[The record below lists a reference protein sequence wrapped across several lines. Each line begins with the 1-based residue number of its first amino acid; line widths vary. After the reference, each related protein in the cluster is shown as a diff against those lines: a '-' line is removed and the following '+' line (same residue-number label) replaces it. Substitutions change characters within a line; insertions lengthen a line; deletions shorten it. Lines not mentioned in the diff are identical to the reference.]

1 MVVLHQMTLYIEK
14 KISYHYK
21 SGYRKSHST
30 LTNLI
35 KLRGDM
41 DRAMKSGE
49 VTLGVFVDFSKA
61 FDTICFNILIHKLHS
76 LHFSKNLFL
85 SHFKLFI
92 KQKPFHTNRFTQFR
106 SFVFKIWC
114 STRVELRS
122 SII

>member
-61 FDTICFNILIHKLHS
+61 FDTIGFNILIHKLHS
-76 LHFSKNLFL
+76 LHFSKTFFYLILNYLSNR
-85 SHFKLFI
+85 SHFI
-92 KQKPFHTNRFTQFR
+92 QID
-106 SFVFKIWC
+106 S
-114 STRVELRS
+114 RS
-122 SII
+122 SDLLYSKFGVAQGLN